1 MYRPSILWALLIDCA
16 NDPPL
21 PSFHDR
27 PLSLSCTF
35 GSFHHR
41 YHYPG
46 NPQSLFQAPHCVML
60 LSRTLSAIAQ
70 LFIRIFTSRLISLFI
85 LLAPSRSISL
95 SLICYSLL
103 SRLALW
109 VLFMDLMKN
118 IRLLKESLELCVICA
133 PTTAALLAIHLHF
146 SYRLFSPF
154 ISIIFGLKYWQEMPS
169 LTFKSLFLAFWTV
182 VDFRF

>member
-1 MYRPSILWALLIDCA
+1 MYRPSFLWALLIDCA
-16 NDPPL
+16 NHPPL
-21 PSFHDR
+21 PNVHARS
-27 PLSLSCTF
+27 LSLSCTF

-41 YHYPG
+41 YYYSG

-60 LSRTLSAIAQ
+60 LSRTLSAIVQ
-70 LFIRIFTSRLISLFI
+70 LFIQIFTSRLISLFI
-85 LLAPSRSISL
+85 LLAPSRSFSL

-103 SRLALW
+103 PQLALW

-118 IRLLKESLELCVICA
+118 IRLLKKSLELCVICA

-146 SYRLFSPF
+146 SYRLFSLF
-154 ISIIFGLKYWQEMPS
+154 ILIIFGFKCWQEMPS

-182 VDFRF
+182 INFRF